1 MLSRMQARGSTPGLE
16 RRSWKSR
23 AEEPVG
29 RGPRGGGVRGAGL
42 TPDPLPSAVPL
53 EGPSHAEALSCPRPL
68 PGNLAPGPPAASVAM
83 VTPAQGS
90 PPGPQM
96 LGLISLSASGS
107 GDDGLSEQGWG
118 TSEARLG
125 IWTGLCKA
133 SPYGRFQA
141 GCWGLVTGES
151 GPCCCQASGV
161 VGERAC
167 VGNGGS
173 PRKRG

>member
-42 TPDPLPSAVPL
+42 TPDLLPSAVPL

-118 TSEARLG
+118 TSEARLQG
-125 IWTGLCKA
+125 IPVWQVPSWVLGPGDRREWALLLPGKWCGWRKGLCGKW
-133 SPYGRFQA
+133 R
-141 GCWGLVTGES
+141 ES
-151 GPCCCQASGV
+151 
-161 VGERAC
+161 
-167 VGNGGS
+167 
-173 PRKRG
+173 